1 MDFCDLN
8 EQGISKFPITCKYFQ
23 IAKMSRVTFSSL
35 SQADHCGQYLED
47 LSSAAPGDGDPCSQ
61 VVVVTGAG
69 RVSVS
74 RRLLQLLSPLVRE
87 AVASL
92 PVLATLQPLNII
104 LLDTDTVTVNTM
116 VELVLSGRTNVD
128 TSVVLLTES

>member
-1 MDFCDLN
+1 
-8 EQGISKFPITCKYFQ
+8 
-23 IAKMSRVTFSSL
+23 MSRVTFNSQT
-35 SQADHCGQYLED
+35 QADCCGQYLAD
-47 LSSAAPGDGDPCSQ
+47 LSLAAPGDPCSQ
-61 VVVVTGAG
+61 VVVISGTGS
-69 RVSVS
+69 VSVS